1 MYDWLNEALQ
11 DSSQVVTANRR
22 LARVLTRHYAEQ
34 QAASGLSAWRSPA
47 IVSWQDWLQDLLA
60 AAELTSTLPIRLNPH
75 QSRVLWERCL
85 RREVSSPL
93 LNIAALVRQARD
105 AWTRLHDFSVPLDQV
120 DRTAQ
125 GRDQRIFASAANS
138 YQSILTRENW
148 IDDAGLAGVAEQLVI
163 SGDIPRSTRITLAGF
178 DRVTPAAA
186 SLLAAVRDAGTVV
199 VDIEI
204 KTSRQP
210 GRLVTYENSDA
221 ELRAAGAWAREELV
235 RNPGQTVAI
244 VASHLDRDADRC
256 ARLVRECLVPGW
268 QTSGRKYKAAVDVS
282 YGKRLSAYPAIAT
295 AFLAL
300 RWLRDDIDSRD
311 LSFLLRSAALGQ
323 DPLGGRS
330 RLELELRRQPAMSWS
345 PQMVLSAFAARGEHQ
360 DGSDFL
366 LRVNFLNERRD
377 AIPTRESPSAWATF
391 IDETLKKIN
400 WPGEAVLD
408 SVEFQLINRWRELLN
423 DLARL
428 QLVVPLMTLSEALG
442 RLQTLA
448 AETVFQPE
456 SESALVH
463 LLGPLE
469 AAGLQFDRLWV
480 SGLSAANWPPAGRP
494 SPLISRQLQR
504 DYAMPDA
511 DPGDTLAYAG
521 RVLRRLAG
529 STQALVC
536 SFPLTEGDAEQSV
549 SGIVTD
555 LAQAADDAATE
566 PGWYA
571 KQLVSFATPLTV
583 TADPVPRVTI
593 EESVSGGAAT
603 IQRQLTEPFS
613 AFAYGRLGVRPV
625 PAITKGLPANVRGS
639 LIHDALFGL
648 YRDLPSRN
656 DIAALSSS
664 EIDER
669 LPRILARAF
678 ARMESSADPVLRQL
692 LSLEKQRVAILL
704 RQVITLDTSRDDF
717 AIQQLEV
724 PVELAIDQ
732 VRLRLRID
740 RIDRLD
746 NGEVVVIDYKTGR
759 RRQVLNSSREP
770 DDMQLVAYACG
781 LDDAVAGLAY
791 VNVDSRQVSLSGA
804 GRFFTPE
811 LDWDA
816 DLSRWKDEIH
826 DAVLDLQKGDV
837 RLNNA
842 LPMKAG
848 RSFGL
853 LSRIRELQRE
863 G

>member
-1 MYDWLNEALQ
+1 MYDWLNDALQ

-22 LARVLTRHYAEQ
+22 LARMLARHYAEQ
-34 QAASGLSAWRSPA
+34 QVASGLSAWRSPA

-60 AAELTSTLPIRLNPH
+60 TAELSRTLPTRLNTH

-120 DRTAQ
+120 DGAAQ
-125 GRDQRIFASAANS
+125 GRDQRIFAIAANS

-148 IDDAGLAGVAEQLVI
+148 IDDTGLAGVAEQLVI
-163 SGDIPRSTRITLAGF
+163 SGDIALSAKITLAGF
-178 DRVTPAAA
+178 DRITPAAA
-186 SLLAAVRDAGTVV
+186 NLLAAVRDAGTKI

-204 KTSRQP
+204 KTSGQP
-210 GRLVTYENSDA
+210 GRLVAYENSDA
-221 ELRAAGAWAREELV
+221 ELRAAGAWAREELSNDSS
-235 RNPGQTVAI
+235 RNVAI
-244 VASHLDRDADRC
+244 VASHLDKDADRC

-268 QTSGRKYKAAVDVS
+268 QTSGRNYKAAVNVS

-295 AFLAL
+295 ALLAL

-311 LSFLLRSAALGQ
+311 VSFLLRSAALGQ
-323 DPLGGRS
+323 GQLGGRS
-330 RLELELRRQPAMSWS
+330 RLELELRRRPLMNWS
-345 PQMVLSAFAARGEHQ
+345 PQMILSAFAARGEYQ
-360 DGSDFL
+360 ESPDFL
-366 LRVNFLNERRD
+366 SRVNFLNKRREGLP
-377 AIPTRESPSAWATF
+377 ARESPSAWATL
-391 IDETLKKIN
+391 IDETLSKIN

-428 QLVVPLMTLSEALG
+428 QLVVPSMTLGEALG

-456 SESALVH
+456 SDGAFVH

-504 DYAMPDA
+504 DHAMPDA

-521 RVLRRLAG
+521 RVLRRLAD
-529 STQALVC
+529 STQELVC
-536 SFPLTEGDAEQSV
+536 SFPLTEGDAEQSA
-549 SGIVTD
+549 SGIVTG
-555 LAQAADDAATE
+555 LAEAADEVGTE

-571 KQLVSFATPLTV
+571 KQLVSCASPLTV

-625 PAITKGLPANVRGS
+625 PAITNGLPANVRGS

-648 YRDLPSRN
+648 YRELPSRT
-656 DIAALSSS
+656 DIADLSSS
-664 EIDER
+664 DIDER
-669 LPRILARAF
+669 LPGILKRAF

-692 LSLEKQRVAILL
+692 LGLEKQRVAMLL
-704 RQVITLDTSRDDF
+704 RQVIALDTSRDEF
-717 AIQQLEV
+717 VIQQLEA
-724 PVELAIDQ
+724 PIELEIDQ

-740 RIDRLD
+740 RIDRLE

-770 DDMQLVAYACG
+770 DDMQLVAYAFG
-781 LDDAVAGLAY
+781 LNDAVAGLAF
-791 VNVDSRQVSLSGA
+791 VNVDSRQVDLSGA

-811 LDWDA
+811 LDWDS
-816 DLSRWKDEIH
+816 DLSRWKDEIR
-826 DAVLDLQKGDV
+826 DAVLDLQNGDV
-837 RLNNA
+837 RLNDA

-848 RSFGL
+848 RTFGL
-853 LSRIRELQRE
+853 LSRIRELQHER
-863 G
+863 

>member
-1 MYDWLNEALQ
+1 
-11 DSSQVVTANRR
+11 
-22 LARVLTRHYAEQ
+22 
-34 QAASGLSAWRSPA
+34 
-47 IVSWQDWLQDLLA
+47 
-60 AAELTSTLPIRLNPH
+60 
-75 QSRVLWERCL
+75 
-85 RREVSSPL
+85 
-93 LNIAALVRQARD
+93 
-105 AWTRLHDFSVPLDQV
+105 
-120 DRTAQ
+120 
-125 GRDQRIFASAANS
+125 
-138 YQSILTRENW
+138 
-148 IDDAGLAGVAEQLVI
+148 
-163 SGDIPRSTRITLAGF
+163 
-178 DRVTPAAA
+178 
-186 SLLAAVRDAGTVV
+186 
-199 VDIEI
+199 
-204 KTSRQP
+204 
-210 GRLVTYENSDA
+210 VTYENSDA

-295 AFLAL
+295 ALLAL

-323 DPLGGRS
+323 GPLGGRS

-345 PQMVLSAFAARGEHQ
+345 PQMVLSAFTARGEHQ

-377 AIPTRESPSAWATF
+377 AIPARESPSAWATF
-391 IDETLKKIN
+391 IDETLKQIN